1 MSSPRAYENEW
12 TAKDFAV
19 NMEAAETAEMIC
31 RYEDSLESLAM
42 RPSSSA
48 STTDPAAADD
58 KMSEDKMSLLNAYHQ
73 TFNDDSANC
82 VDHKLVVALIK
93 HLLLLQNNQD
103 QQAGSREGAILV
115 FLTGYEDI
123 VTIK

>member
-1 MSSPRAYENEW
+1 
-12 TAKDFAV
+12 
-19 NMEAAETAEMIC
+19 MEAAETAEMIC

-48 STTDPAAADD
+48 STTDAAAAAD

-103 QQAGSREGAILV
+103 QQAGSSREGAILV

>member
-1 MSSPRAYENEW
+1 MSPRAYENEW
-12 TAKDFAV
+12 TARDFAV

-48 STTDPAAADD
+48 SSTDPAD
-58 KMSEDKMSLLNAYHQ
+58 KISEDKMSLLNAYHQ

-93 HLLLLQNNQD
+93 HLLQNNQD
-103 QQAGSREGAILV
+103 QQAGSSREGAILV